1 MTAAIKVFPNA
12 YVDSVVQLRGMR
24 AMREVEGVEW
34 ASAAMATPAN
44 LEILRTEG
52 VEPATVTAAGSN
64 DFFLVVRA
72 STEAICA
79 LALAAGETAV
89 TSSTAPPDDAG
100 HTDAPSSLREAV
112 RDQPDSNV
120 AVISVPGDYAALAA
134 VQALSADL
142 HVLLFSDNVPV
153 AKEIALK
160 DHALSRGRL
169 LMGPGAGTAMLG
181 GVGLGFARRSS
192 AGAGRNRRG
201 SGHRRPGGHVP
212 ARPLG
217 GGGQPGHRR
226 RWSRP
231 VDRGRRADD

>member
-1 MTAAIKVFPNA
+1 MTAAIKVFPDT

-142 HVLLFSDNVPV
+142 HVLLFSDNVSCRQGDRPQGPR
-153 AKEIALK
+153 ALP
-160 DHALSRGRL
+160 
-169 LMGPGAGTAMLG
+169 GPPADG
-181 GVGLGFARRSS
+181 ARRRNRDARRRRPRLRQRRP

-231 VDRGRRADD
+231 VGRGRRADD